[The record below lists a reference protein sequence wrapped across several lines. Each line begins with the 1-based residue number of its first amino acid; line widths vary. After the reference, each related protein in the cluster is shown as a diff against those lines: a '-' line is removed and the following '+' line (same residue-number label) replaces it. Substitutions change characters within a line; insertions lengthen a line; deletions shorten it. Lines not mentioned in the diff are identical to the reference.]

1 MSSHKSLAFDLS
13 QGNQLMAVFQRYGLS
28 ILLLLVLLVLWLS
41 RSPSDAVIHELSGAT
56 MGTSYSIK
64 LLELPS
70 VLSPDEFV
78 EQISALLHKLDR
90 EQMSTYASDSELS
103 RFNRSSPEEFFPVS
117 ADLAEV
123 VQLAQ
128 EISELTDGAFDVT
141 VGPLVNRW
149 GFGPRNFNTT
159 NLDASRV
166 PSDAELL
173 SLLQQVGYQ
182 KLEVSLSPPALRK
195 RMPVYVDLSGIAK
208 GYAVD
213 KVADYLDSLQLESY
227 FIEIGGELR
236 IKGLKPDG
244 DSWIPAIEKPVD
256 AAPQVFTVFYSHG
269 ESIAVAGSGDYRN
282 YFEQNGVRYSHEIN
296 PRSGKPTMHTL
307 AAVYVISETA
317 ARADALA
324 TAFMVMGEQEAF
336 TLAQEIGLAAYFISY
351 GSAGE
356 EFSARYTDNFTHYLQ
371 KPE

>member
-1 MSSHKSLAFDLS
+1 LLS

-28 ILLLLVLLVLWLS
+28 ILFMLVLLVLWLS
-41 RSPSDAVIHELSGAT
+41 RSDQDALIHELSGAT

-64 LLELPS
+64 LLELP
-70 VLSPDEFV
+70 LEITPETLI
-78 EQISALLHKLDR
+78 EQITALLNKLDR
-90 EQMSTYASDSELS
+90 EQMSTYAADSELS
-103 RFNRSSPEEFFPVS
+103 RFNRSSPAEFFPVS
-117 ADLAEV
+117 ADLARV
-123 VQLAQ
+123 VQIAQ
-128 EISELTDGAFDVT
+128 EISELTDGAFDIT

-159 NLDASRV
+159 NLDSSRI
-166 PSDAELL
+166 PSEAELQ

-182 KLEVSLSPPALRK
+182 KLEVSMSPPALRK
-195 RMPVYVDLSGIAK
+195 QMPVYVDLSGIAK

-213 KVADYLDSLQLESY
+213 KIADYLDSLQLHSY

-244 DSWIPAIEKPVD
+244 ESWIPAIEKPLD
-256 AAPQVFTVFYSHG
+256 TAPQVYTVFYSHG

-282 YFEQNGVRYSHEIN
+282 YFEQDGVRYSHEIN
-296 PRSGKPTMHTL
+296 PRTGKPVKHTL
-307 AAVYVISETA
+307 AAVYVIAETA

-324 TAFMVMGEQEAF
+324 TAFMVMGEDEAF
-336 TLAQEIGLAAYFISY
+336 MLAQEIGLAAYFISY
-351 GSAGE
+351 SGAGG
-356 EFSARYTDNFTHYLQ
+356 EFSARYTDGFTHYLQ

>member
-1 MSSHKSLAFDLS
+1 
-13 QGNQLMAVFQRYGLS
+13 MAVFRRYGLS
-28 ILLLLVLLVLWLS
+28 ILFVLLLLGLWLS
-41 RSPSDAVIHELSGAT
+41 RSQPESVIHELSGAT
-56 MGTSYSIK
+56 MGTSYSVK

-70 VLSPDEFV
+70 ALSPEALA
-78 EQISALLHKLDR
+78 EQITALLHKLDR
-90 EQMSTYASDSELS
+90 EQMSTYAADSELS
-103 RFNRSSPEEFFPVS
+103 RFNRSNAGESFPVS
-117 ADLAEV
+117 ADLANV

-128 EISELTDGAFDVT
+128 EISELTDGHFDIT

-149 GFGPRNFNTT
+149 GFGPRNFNTP
-159 NLDASRV
+159 NLDASRI
-166 PSDAELL
+166 PSDAELH

-195 RMPVYVDLSGIAK
+195 RVPVYVDLSGIAK

-213 KVADYLDSLQLESY
+213 KIADYLDSLQLQSY

-244 DSWIPAIEKPVD
+244 ESWIPAIERPVD
-256 AAPQVFTVFYSHG
+256 TAPQVFTVFYSHG

-296 PRSGKPTMHTL
+296 PHTGKPAMHTL
-307 AAVYVISETA
+307 AAVYVIAETA

-324 TAFMVMGEQEAF
+324 TAFMVMGEEEAF
-336 TLAQEIGLAAYFISY
+336 TLAQDIGLAAYFISY
-351 GSAGE
+351 GSAEE

>member
-13 QGNQLMAVFQRYGLS
+13 QGNQLMPVFRRYGLS
-28 ILLLLVLLVLWLS
+28 ILFMLVLLVLWLS
-41 RSPSDAVIHELSGAT
+41 RSQPDAVIHELSGAT
-56 MGTSYSIK
+56 MGTSYSVK
-64 LLELPS
+64 LLDLPAAI
-70 VLSPDEFV
+70 SPETLVD
-78 EQISALLHKLDR
+78 QITALLYTLDR
-90 EQMSTYASDSELS
+90 EQLSTYSAESELS
-103 RFNRSSPEEFFPVS
+103 RFNRSSPGEFFPVS
-117 ADLAEV
+117 ADLANV

-128 EISELTDGAFDVT
+128 EISELTGGAFDVT

-149 GFGPRNFNTT
+149 GFGPRNLNTT
-159 NLDASRV
+159 NLDTSRI
-166 PSDAELL
+166 PSDAELQ

-182 KLEVSLSPPALRK
+182 KLEVSVSPPALRK
-195 RMPVYVDLSGIAK
+195 DTPVYVDLSGIAK

-213 KVADYLDSLQLESY
+213 RIADYLDSLQLQSY

-244 DSWIPAIEKPVD
+244 ESWVPAIEKPLD
-256 AAPQVFTVFYSHG
+256 TAPQVYTVFYSHG

-282 YFEQNGVRYSHEIN
+282 YFEQNQVRYSHEIN
-296 PRSGKPTMHTL
+296 PRTGKPVMHPL
-307 AAVYVISETA
+307 AAVYVIAETA

-324 TAFMVMGEQEAF
+324 TAFMVMGEKEAF
-336 TLAQEIGLAAYFISY
+336 TLAQDIGLAAYFISY
-351 GSAGE
+351 AGAGE